1 MFSSK
6 RPNNL
11 HTHIANGR
19 RYERME
25 NERIERVEKDVDYLN
40 KKVQNLEISLAENN
54 VLTRQNIEANKELS
68 HTMHTLEITMTTLA
82 NGIEN
87 SNRTTSQLAETVT
100 KLNNKIS
107 NVEEKLNTVD
117 EKSKVDILS
126 WFKSKW
132 VELVLGGG
140 LAGMLIKLIATLSE
154 LPVQQ

>member
-1 MFSSK
+1 
-6 RPNNL
+6 
-11 HTHIANGR
+11 
-19 RYERME
+19 ME

-154 LPVQQ
+154 LPIQQ

>member
-1 MFSSK
+1 
-6 RPNNL
+6 
-11 HTHIANGR
+11 
-19 RYERME
+19 ME

-154 LPVQQ
+154 LPIRQ

>member
-1 MFSSK
+1 
-6 RPNNL
+6 
-11 HTHIANGR
+11 
-19 RYERME
+19 ME